1 MTMIEKKSLDN
12 YLLKNKIAQK
22 IYEEIRDLP
31 IVDLHSHIEASW
43 ILENRHWNNIW
54 SAWAATD
61 HYVWELMRRFNI
73 PEEKITGSAPDEDK
87 WLAFASIVPLLI
99 GNPVYDW
106 LHLDLK
112 LFFGLDGEVNKTTA
126 HKIWI
131 ESKEKLLSTPELLPR
146 GILEAANVKV
156 LCTTDSP
163 LSNLDAH
170 KKLKEEFP
178 GIQILPTWRP
188 DLLFEIG
195 STEWVKF
202 THQLANVTDTDVST
216 LKGFLDALAK
226 THKYFELHGCCAS
239 DHALENPL
247 LNFFNQKVIERV
259 YSRAL
264 QRQRVTEEERR
275 RFQSFCLYFCGE
287 LNTESNWFMQL
298 HIGAV
303 RDYRQQLFV
312 KMGKDSGGDVA
323 THMIEITK
331 GLQHFLN
338 HFDSR
343 LTIVLYVLHP
353 AHVYT
358 IATITRAFPRVYL
371 GAPWWFM
378 DNPFHIYD
386 YLAELAAVDALSLFS
401 GMVSDSRKML
411 SLVSRNDVFR
421 RILATFLGELVQN
434 KRAHLG
440 GAISVALRVS
450 YENPYRLIKERIINH

>member
-1 MTMIEKKSLDN
+1 MIEKSLLGN

-22 IYEEIRDLP
+22 IYEEIKNLP

-43 ILENRHWNNIW
+43 VLENRHWDNIW

-112 LFFGLDGEVNKTTA
+112 LFFGLDEEVNKTTA

-131 ESKEKLLSTPELLPR
+131 ESKEKLLSSPELLPR

-163 LSNLDAH
+163 LSTLDAH
-170 KKLKEEFP
+170 KKLSEELP
-178 GIQILPTWRP
+178 GVQILPTWRP

-202 THQLANVTDTDVST
+202 LHQLENITDTNVST

-226 THKYFELHGCCAS
+226 THKYFELHGCCTS
-239 DHALENPL
+239 DHALQNL
-247 LNFFNQKVIERV
+247 SLNFFNQKVVERI

-264 QRQRVTEEERR
+264 QKRRVTEEERR

-287 LNTESNWFMQL
+287 LNIESDWFMQL

-323 THMIEITK
+323 THIIEITE
-331 GLQHFLN
+331 GLQNFLN
-338 HFDSR
+338 HFDGK
-343 LTIVLYVLHP
+343 LTIILYVLHP

-358 IATITRAFPRVYL
+358 IATIARAFPRVYL

-378 DNPFHIYD
+378 DNPFHIYN

-421 RILATFLGELVQN
+421 RILANFLGELVQN
-434 KRAHLG
+434 KRAHLE
-440 GAISVALRVS
+440 GAICVALRAS
-450 YENPYRLIKERIINH
+450 YENPYRLIKERII